1 MQNIQYSLLK
11 RKKTKKKMTNV
22 QKGNINQEADTYLA
36 CCQSIL
42 TVLKTAKEKSQNG
55 GKNLSNR
62 GKLEIEEKFD
72 SIEPT

>member
-1 MQNIQYSLLK
+1 MCKI
-11 RKKTKKKMTNV
+11 
-22 QKGNINQEADTYLA
+22 GNINQEADTYLA